1 MKRSKNCLLLLIA
14 FALPGLCFAAKD
26 EKTWNQV
33 LKPQF
38 FAGKTIKKG
47 NDIIQLT
54 LKIRE
59 GDSKPTP
66 D

>member
-54 LKIRE
+54 
-59 GDSKPTP
+59 TP
-66 D
+66 VRAEDPALVPN